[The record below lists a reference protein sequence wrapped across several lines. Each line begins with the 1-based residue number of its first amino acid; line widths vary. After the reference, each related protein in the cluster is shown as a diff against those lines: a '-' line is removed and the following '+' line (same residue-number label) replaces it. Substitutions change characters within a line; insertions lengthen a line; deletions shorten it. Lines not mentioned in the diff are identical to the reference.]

1 MPDIMVYEATRIQA
15 YKAADP
21 DWRKKPFVI
30 VPDLGIEVISP
41 GDSYIDVDEKVER
54 YLSEGVKLVWV
65 MNPRNRSVTVYA
77 ADGDSFLR
85 LTGDKILSG
94 GDVIA
99 NFSLR
104 VSDIFTNL

>member
-1 MPDIMVYEATRIQA
+1 MSVQTRIQA

-65 MNPRNRSVTVYA
+65 MNPRNRSVTVYC
-77 ADGDSFLR
+77 G
-85 LTGDKILSG
+85 
-94 GDVIA
+94 
-99 NFSLR
+99 
-104 VSDIFTNL
+104 